1 MDLLVMARLELLA
14 MSKLDLLVMAKLE
27 LLAMSKLDQLVM
39 AKLELAMSK
48 LDELVMAKLIQVNYI
63 DPIIGNS
70 GHLELATSLGVF
82 QLEFQAILP

>member
-27 LLAMSKLDQLVM
+27 LLAI
-39 AKLELAMSK
+39 SK
-48 LDELVMAKLIQVNYI
+48 LDELVMAKLIQVSYI

-70 GHLELATSLGVF
+70 GHLGLATSLGVF
-82 QLEFQAILP
+82 HLEFQAILP